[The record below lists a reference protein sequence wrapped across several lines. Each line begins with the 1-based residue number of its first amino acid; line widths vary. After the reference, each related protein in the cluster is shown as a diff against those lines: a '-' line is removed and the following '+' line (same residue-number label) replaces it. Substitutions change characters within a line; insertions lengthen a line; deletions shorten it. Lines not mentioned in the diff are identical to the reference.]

1 MVCYPCKVDFQETSY
16 KDAFSL
22 SGIVLRAHFQMVWV
36 VELGRGVGLLRSG
49 KRVSIFNDATSLS
62 DTAA

>member
-1 MVCYPCKVDFQETSY
+1 MDFQETSY

-22 SGIVLRAHFQMVWV
+22 SSIVLRAYVKMVWV
-36 VELGRGVGLLRSG
+36 GELGRGVGLLRSG

-62 DTAA
+62 DTDRSY